1 MTEKKKNK
9 SHLPLRLNVLFFVIF
24 ILFSLLI
31 LQLGVVQILHG
42 EDAQAEIDRTEDVT
56 SRTPVPRAK
65 MYDRNGEIVVDND
78 LKYAITYTPKRNV
91 QPEDNLEIAENLV
104 HYMTMEDTDSVTER
118 DIKDYWILK
127 NKEEAY
133 SRLTNSEMTLSDS
146 EQYQL
151 VLDKITEEDLNSI
164 TDQEMEVIAI
174 KRELDQATQ
183 LTPHVIKNEGITKEE
198 YAVIAEN
205 AHNLPGISVSTDWD
219 RVKVH
224 HPTLSNLIGN
234 ITSRNKGL
242 PRDEMN
248 NYLARNYS
256 LNDRVGESG
265 LEEHY
270 ESYLQGQKEIR
281 KHVTNSS
288 GEVIKSEL
296 VREGN
301 RGKDLMLSIDMELQK
316 RLDSIVQEELKE
328 TITNQPYVNRY
339 VDSAMAVMMDPK
351 TGEVLAVSGQYYDRE
366 SGEFSHEPYRVFHN
380 QHPPGSTIKGAT
392 VLAGLDSGV
401 IKPGTRFRDQRLQFI
416 GTPDK
421 GSWTSTLGSPDDITA
436 LKRSSNVYMFRTAMR
451 LGGHWDYIPK
461 QRLSYN
467 GEGYQLLSNYFKQF
481 GLGTKTGVD
490 YPYEAIGVRGSDKS
504 RSVDPGEVLDMAI
517 GQFEAYT
524 TIQLAQYVSTIAN
537 GGYRMA
543 PRLVKQLHNP
553 SDTEGLGTVYESN
566 KPKVLNKIEMD
577 ERYLDRVLEGFRQ
590 VFQEPGG
597 TAYSAFSDNP
607 SYNPAGKT
615 GTAEVTVYEEGKG
628 TETNNLSLVGFAPYE
643 DPEVAFA
650 IMVPHT
656 GKDNNNKIN
665 LNIGRKALDA
675 YFELKEERESG
686 NTDSDDEEEETD
698 SEE

>member
-1 MTEKKKNK
+1 M
-9 SHLPLRLNVLFFVIF
+9 IF

-127 NKEEAY
+127 NKEKAY
-133 SRLTNSEMTLSDS
+133 SRLSDNEMTLSNS

-151 VLDKITEEDLNSI
+151 VLDKITEDDLNSI

-265 LEEHY
+265 LEKEY

-281 KHVTNSS
+281 KHITNSS

-296 VREGN
+296 VREGQ

-316 RLDSIVQEELKE
+316 EVDKIVQEELKKA
-328 TITNQPYVNRY
+328 ITSDPYENRD
-339 VDSAMAVMMDPK
+339 VTHAMTVMLDPNN
-351 TGEVLAVSGQYYDRE
+351 GEVLAISGQRYDRDE
-366 SGEFSHEPYRVFHN
+366 DEFYHEPYRVLYD
-380 QHPPGSTIKGAT
+380 QQQPGSTVKGAT
-392 VLAGLDSGV
+392 ILSGLDSGV
-401 IKPGTRFRDQRLQFI
+401 IRPGETFLDQRLQFR
-416 GTPDK
+416 GSPDK
-421 GSWTSTLGSPDDITA
+421 GSWSSSLGRLNDISA
-436 LKRSSNVYMFRTAMR
+436 LKRSSNVYMYRVAMR
-451 LGGHWDYIPK
+451 LGGHWDYTRN
-461 QRLSYN
+461 QTLSYN
-467 GEGYQLLSNYFKQF
+467 GEGYRTLSNYFKQF
-481 GLGTKTGVD
+481 GLGTKTGID
-490 YPYEAIGVRGSDKS
+490 YPYEAIGVRGSDGGDAVK
-504 RSVDPGEVLDMAI
+504 GYEVMDMAI
-517 GQFEAYT
+517 GQFESYT
-524 TIQLAQYVSTIAN
+524 TIQLAQYVSTLAN
-537 GGYRMA
+537 GGYRLE
-543 PRLVKQLHNP
+543 PKFVKQLHNP
-553 SDTEGLGTVYESN
+553 SESDGLGSVYQFN
-566 KPKVLNKIEMD
+566 KPTVLNKIEM
-577 ERYLDRVLEGFRQ
+577 EKQHLDRVLEGFRQ

-597 TAYSAFSDNP
+597 TAYTAFNDAE
-607 SYNPAGKT
+607 YKPAGKT
-615 GTAEVTVYEEGKG
+615 GTAQAYIDGR
-628 TETNNLSLVGFAPYE
+628 ETNNLSLVGFAPY
-643 DPEVAFA
+643 DNPEVAFA
-650 IMVPHT
+650 VMVPYT
-656 GKDNNNKIN
+656 GKGYDGKIN
-665 LNIGRKALDA
+665 LDIGRRILDA

-686 NTDSDDEEEETD
+686 NIDSDDEEEETD
-698 SEE
+698 SEEEE